1 MFSDEQAISVLD
13 SQIQNILENKKNHSK
28 EYKMPENL
36 RRVVFERVKE
46 KIIEIL
52 RERKI

>member
-1 MFSDEQAISVLD
+1 MKYEEWLKRIIVVVSDD
-13 SQIQNILENKKNHSK
+13 
-28 EYKMPENL
+28 YKMPENL